1 MSQSFSHY
9 VCTCHEKTSLPSSL
23 ATILELQEIYS
34 NQDTTTR
41 VIAKLTSLEDVYF
54 HREEKEEETRWNFVG
69 GWRGILRLMLR
80 KANSLFVSRIVRES
94 TFLRTFLALL
104 GGHFM
109 VEDHLDHVFVTLIV
123 CV

>member
-1 MSQSFSHY
+1 M
-9 VCTCHEKTSLPSSL
+9 CTCHEKTSLSPLSSSL

-69 GWRGILRLMLR
+69 GWRGIFRLMVR

-94 TFLRTFLALL
+94 MFLRTFLALL

-109 VEDHLDHVFVTLIV
+109 AEDHLMYSLH
-123 CV
+123 

>member
-34 NQDTTTR
+34 NQDTTIR

-54 HREEKEEETRWNFVG
+54 HREGKEEETRWNFVG
-69 GWRGILRLMLR
+69 GWRGIFRLMVR

-109 VEDHLDHVFVTLIV
+109 VEDHVFVTLIV